1 MSSTTEAR
9 VAVITGGSSGIGL
22 HAARALR
29 GRGLNVYELS
39 RRAENAEPGVTH
51 LQADVTDEAQVNA
64 AVAEILR
71 REGRID
77 ILINNA
83 GFGISGAIEFT
94 PAQEARRQFDVNFF
108 GMVNMNHAVLPI
120 MRQQG
125 GGRIVNMSSVAAP
138 IAIPFQAYYSA
149 SKAAVRTYS
158 LALAS
163 EVRPFGIE
171 VCVIMPGDIATGFTA
186 ARRKSCD
193 GDDVY
198 HGRIARSVAVMEHDE
213 QTGMSAEY
221 AGQWPGAPRKSAR
234 SSSARWDTSTPCS
247 CFSCASCRPGL
258 RPGSSARSTHPDPTA
273 FFPAAQNPIATIQAT
288 SFHPSPPCAPRFPPS
303 RSSGSASGPISARG
317 SIFMLCIKILPDPI
331 RGGPCPLGLPCG
343 SGTMRLSASV
353 APRWSVLLS
362 IFSENKYCPIPS
374 EAGLVLSGSPAALV
388 P

>member
-1 MSSTTEAR
+1 MGIHFGVRNVKKSLHLVACIFCGDLLEFLLEYLKYSNDSETEGDFMFSVSEAS

-22 HAARALR
+22 NAARALR
-29 GRGLNVYELS
+29 DRGLNVYELS

-51 LQADVTDEAQVNA
+51 LQADVTDETQVNA

-94 PAQEARRQFDVNFF
+94 PPQEARRQFDVNFF
-108 GMVNMNHAVLPI
+108 GMVNMNRAVLPV

-171 VCVIMPGDIATGFTA
+171 VCVIMPGDISTGFTA
-186 ARRKSCD
+186 ARRKSCG

-198 HGRIARSVAVMEHDE
+198 NGRIARSVAVMEHDE
-213 QTGMSAEY
+213 RTGMSAQF
-221 AGQWPGAPRKSAR
+221 AGQFVARRATQKHPKLICTMGRKYALFVFLMR
-234 SSSARWDTSTPCS
+234 
-247 CFSCASCRPGL
+247 
-258 RPGSSARSTHPDPTA
+258 
-273 FFPAAQNPIATIQAT
+273 
-288 SFHPSPPCAPRFPPS
+288 
-303 RSSGSASGPISARG
+303 
-317 SIFMLCIKILPDPI
+317 ILPTRTATRI
-331 RGGPCPLGLPCG
+331 VGRIY
-343 SGTMRLSASV
+343 AS
-353 APRWSVLLS
+353 
-362 IFSENKYCPIPS
+362 
-374 EAGLVLSGSPAALV
+374 
-388 P
+388 

>member
-108 GMVNMNHAVLPI
+108 GMVNMNRAVLPI

-163 EVRPFGIE
+163 EVCPFGIE

-193 GDDVY
+193 GDDAY

-221 AGQWPGAPRKSAR
+221 AGQFVARRHAKAREAHLHDGTQVRPVRVSHAHPADRACDPDRRQDLRILIQLLSSLRRKIPLPPSR
-234 SSSARWDTSTPCS
+234 QLPSI
-247 CFSCASCRPGL
+247 L
-258 RPGSSARSTHPDPTA
+258 LHPV
-273 FFPAAQNPIATIQAT
+273 
-288 SFHPSPPCAPRFPPS
+288 RRVFPPS

-343 SGTMRLSASV
+343 SGAMRLSASV
-353 APRWSVLLS
+353 APRWS
-362 IFSENKYCPIPS
+362 IFYLFSSKINTARPYKKPPHCANSAEVF
-374 EAGLVLSGSPAALV
+374 L
-388 P
+388 

>member
-1 MSSTTEAR
+1 MFSVSEAS

-22 HAARALR
+22 NAARALR
-29 GRGLNVYELS
+29 DRGLNVYELS

-51 LQADVTDEAQVNA
+51 LQADVTDETQVNA

-94 PAQEARRQFDVNFF
+94 PPQEARRQFDVNFF
-108 GMVNMNHAVLPI
+108 GMVNMNHAVLPV

-149 SKAAVRTYS
+149 SKAAVRTYT

-198 HGRIARSVAVMEHDE
+198 NGRIARPLRRRDGARRADRYERAVRGAVRCPARHAKASQAHLHHGAKIRPVRVSHAHPADQDRHAHRRPDLRILTICYSSLRRKTSHCHPSRHLIFLPSFSTPERRISPLNPQQRVCLRSHL
-213 QTGMSAEY
+213 SR
-221 AGQWPGAPRKSAR
+221 GQNSFSGKKYPRKAACFLHENRRLMLSEGDAVC
-234 SSSARWDTSTPCS
+234 TP
-247 CFSCASCRPGL
+247 
-258 RPGSSARSTHPDPTA
+258 
-273 FFPAAQNPIATIQAT
+273 
-288 SFHPSPPCAPRFPPS
+288 
-303 RSSGSASGPISARG
+303 SGG
-317 SIFMLCIKILPDPI
+317 
-331 RGGPCPLGLPCG
+331 
-343 SGTMRLSASV
+343 
-353 APRWSVLLS
+353 
-362 IFSENKYCPIPS
+362 
-374 EAGLVLSGSPAALV
+374 
-388 P
+388 

>member
-1 MSSTTEAR
+1 MGIHFGVRNVKKSLHLVACIFRGDLLEFLLEYLKYSNDSETEGDFMFSVSEAS

-22 HAARALR
+22 NAARALR
-29 GRGLNVYELS
+29 DRGLNVYELS

-51 LQADVTDEAQVNA
+51 LQADVTDETQVNA

-94 PAQEARRQFDVNFF
+94 PPQEARRQFDVNFF
-108 GMVNMNHAVLPI
+108 GMVNMNRAVLPV

-186 ARRKSCD
+186 ARRKSCG

-198 HGRIARSVAVMEHDE
+198 NGRIARSVAVMEHDE
-213 QTGMSAEY
+213 RTGMSAQF
-221 AGQWPGAPRKSAR
+221 AGQFVARRATQKHPKLICTMGRKYALFVFLMR
-234 SSSARWDTSTPCS
+234 
-247 CFSCASCRPGL
+247 
-258 RPGSSARSTHPDPTA
+258 
-273 FFPAAQNPIATIQAT
+273 
-288 SFHPSPPCAPRFPPS
+288 
-303 RSSGSASGPISARG
+303 
-317 SIFMLCIKILPDPI
+317 ILPTRTATRI
-331 RGGPCPLGLPCG
+331 VGRIY
-343 SGTMRLSASV
+343 AS
-353 APRWSVLLS
+353 
-362 IFSENKYCPIPS
+362 
-374 EAGLVLSGSPAALV
+374 
-388 P
+388 

>member
-1 MSSTTEAR
+1 MEKIC
-9 VAVITGGSSGIGL
+9 VITGGTSGIGKCT
-22 HAARALR
+22 AEAMVKK
-29 GRGLNVYELS
+29 GYTIYELS
-39 RRAENAEPGVTH
+39 RREAGNPGMYHIPT
-51 LQADVTDEAQVNA
+51 DVTDPEACQRA
-64 AVAEILR
+64 IDAVYSQA
-71 REGRID
+71 GRID
-77 ILINNA
+77 VMINNA

-94 PAQEARRQFDVNFF
+94 PIEQAKKQLDVNFF

-221 AGQWPGAPRKSAR
+221 AGQFVAR
-234 SSSARWDTSTPCS
+234 R
-247 CFSCASCRPGL
+247 
-258 RPGSSARSTHPDPTA
+258 
-273 FFPAAQNPIATIQAT
+273 ATQKRAKLICTMGHKYAL
-288 SFHPSPPCAPRFPPS
+288 FVFLMR
-303 RSSGSASGPISARG
+303 
-317 SIFMLCIKILPDPI
+317 ILPT
-331 RGGPCPLGLPCG
+331 GLATRIVG
-343 SGTMRLSASV
+343 KIYAS
-353 APRWSVLLS
+353 
-362 IFSENKYCPIPS
+362 
-374 EAGLVLSGSPAALV
+374 
-388 P
+388 

>member
-1 MSSTTEAR
+1 MKAISMASTTEAR

-22 HAARALR
+22 NAARALR
-29 GRGLNVYELS
+29 DRGLKVYELS

-51 LQADVTDEAQVNA
+51 LQADVTDEAQVDA

-71 REGRID
+71 REGHID

-94 PAQEARRQFDVNFF
+94 PTQEARRQFDVNFF
-108 GMVNMNHAVLPI
+108 GMVNMNRAVLPV
-120 MRQQG
+120 MRQQ

-171 VCVIMPGDIATGFTA
+171 VCVIMPGDIATGFTT

-213 QTGMSAEY
+213 QTGMTAEF
-221 AGQWPGAPRKSAR
+221 AGQFVAR
-234 SSSARWDTSTPCS
+234 CSTQKRAKLICTMGHKYAL
-247 CFSCASCRPGL
+247 FVFLMR
-258 RPGSSARSTHPDPTA
+258 
-273 FFPAAQNPIATIQAT
+273 
-288 SFHPSPPCAPRFPPS
+288 
-303 RSSGSASGPISARG
+303 
-317 SIFMLCIKILPDPI
+317 ILPI
-331 RGGPCPLGLPCG
+331 GLTTRIVG
-343 SGTMRLSASV
+343 RIYAS
-353 APRWSVLLS
+353 
-362 IFSENKYCPIPS
+362 
-374 EAGLVLSGSPAALV
+374 
-388 P
+388 

>member
-1 MSSTTEAR
+1 MASTTEAR

-22 HAARALR
+22 NAARALR
-29 GRGLNVYELS
+29 DRGLKVYELS

-51 LQADVTDEAQVNA
+51 LQADVTDEAQVDA
-64 AVAEILR
+64 AVAEVLR

-94 PAQEARRQFDVNFF
+94 PTQEARRQFDVNFF
-108 GMVNMNHAVLPI
+108 GMVNMNRAVLPV

-213 QTGMSAEY
+213 QTGMDPAK
-221 AGQWPGAPRKSAR
+221 AGAFIAR
-234 SSSARWDTSTPCS
+234 VAMKR
-247 CFSCASCRPGL
+247 RPKPIYTIRL
-258 RPGSSARSTHPDPTA
+258 DYQ
-273 FFPAAQNPIATIQAT
+273 FFVFLT
-288 SFHPSPPCAPRFPPS
+288 R
-303 RSSGSASGPISARG
+303 
-317 SIFMLCIKILPDPI
+317 ILPGRTLNWLI
-331 RGGPCPLGLPCG
+331 GL
-343 SGTMRLSASV
+343 LYA
-353 APRWSVLLS
+353 
-362 IFSENKYCPIPS
+362 K
-374 EAGLVLSGSPAALV
+374 
-388 P
+388 